1 MVNKISTIFALTVLV
16 LVAYVVQ
23 GEQQNIEDRERRANL
38 DSFLSQM
45 KSDAALAGR
54 MR

>member
-1 MVNKISTIFALTVLV
+1 MVIIFALSVLFM
-16 LVAYVVQ
+16 LTIEKIHAESSN
-23 GEQQNIEDRERRANL
+23 GEDRERRANL